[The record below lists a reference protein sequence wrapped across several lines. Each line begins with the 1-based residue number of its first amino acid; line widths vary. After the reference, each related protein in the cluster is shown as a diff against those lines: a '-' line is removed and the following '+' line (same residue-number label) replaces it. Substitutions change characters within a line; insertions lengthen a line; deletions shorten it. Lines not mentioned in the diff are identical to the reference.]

1 MQQLLTEVA
10 QDDNIECVFGA
21 QCQSVKPDS
30 ERGVQVEMRDSDG
43 SVTTLSAQL
52 VVGADGQ
59 NSKVREALSKDGL
72 FTVWAQHAHSHFNL
86 RQFETPSTGLRIKT
100 LQIEPNFNIPVG
112 DGTVLP
118 LNGTTNYVLESVNK
132 GPTNRVTLTVFPARD
147 PSAIRPTAICTLPNH
162 DVWKIDKGTDM
173 KAWFQAAF
181 PRFDFDGREGCLV
194 AEEEWQRFAESKGSR
209 FPICQY
215 SPGAA
220 THDGDA
226 GVVLVGDALHTFPPD
241 LGQGVNAAFA
251 DVVAL
256 DSCLRREPLLGGALD
271 AYQADRGP
279 ETKALVKLAR
289 VGAPYQYQQA
299 SRILTIRRYLWSFN
313 ILLRITLNKLTLGL
327 TPQPGVMQ
335 MMDSQLSFRTIM
347 KSADRLTA
355 ALWAVTAAAVGLLVK
370 GLC

>member
-72 FTVWAQHAHSHFNL
+72 FAAWAQHAHSHFNL

-132 GPTNRVTLTVFPARD
+132 GPTNRVTLTVLPARD

-335 MMDSQLSFRTIM
+335 MMDSQLTFKTIM

-355 ALWAVTAAAVGLLVK
+355 ALWAVTAAAVSLLVK

>member
-1 MQQLLTEVA
+1 MQQLLKEVA
-10 QDDNIECVFGA
+10 QDDGITVVFRA

-30 ERGVQVEMRDSDG
+30 ERGVQVEMCDSYG

-59 NSKVREALSKDGL
+59 GSKVREALSKEGL
-72 FTVWAQHAHSHFNL
+72 FAAWARHAHSRFNL

-100 LQIEPNFNIPVG
+100 LQIEPNFTIPVG

-118 LNGTTNYVLESVNK
+118 LNSTANYALESVNK
-132 GPTNRVTLTVFPARD
+132 GSTNRVTLAILPARD
-147 PSAIRPTAICTLPNH
+147 PSAVRPSAICTLPNH
-162 DVWKIDKGTDM
+162 DLWKIDNGTEM
-173 KAWFQAAF
+173 KTWFRASF
-181 PRFDFDGREGCLV
+181 PRFDFDRREGCLV

-209 FPICQY
+209 FPLCQY

-220 THDGDA
+220 TSQGDA

-241 LGQGVNAAFA
+241 LGQGVNAALA

-256 DSCLRREPLLGGALD
+256 DSCLRREPLLGRALD

-335 MMDSQLSFRTIM
+335 MMDSQLSFKTIM
-347 KSADRLTA
+347 QSADRLTA
-355 ALWAVTAAAVGLLVK
+355 ALWTVTVAAVGLLVK